1 MINKKYSFILMHLG
15 FLVYSFYSVLGKT
28 ASLSEQNKYIFYLII
43 FLILGLYAL
52 IWQLVLK
59 VFPLSFAYTNK
70 AIIIIW
76 GMLWGKVV
84 FNEQFTIKKLLA
96 VLLIFTGILILNL
109 SKVKEADDE

>member
-1 MINKKYSFILMHLG
+1 MINKKFSFILMHIG
-15 FLVYSFYSVLGKT
+15 FLLYSFYSVLGKT

-76 GMLWGKVV
+76 GMLWGKVF

-109 SKVKEADDE
+109 SKAKEADDE